1 LTHNKG
7 DIDNMDD
14 MYLREQVLPAVTIQ
28 ALTFAF
34 ITVLIWV
41 MCIMRACQLR
51 REVEEYLVQ
60 HPDIE
65 AVGNRGDISANG
77 SVSIASVS
85 PPPNTATTAGA
96 AAATAVTASVAV
108 ISSDEEA
115 SNVHNPVHATNLA
128 PITATNA
135 QVVSFT
141 SL

>member
-1 LTHNKG
+1 MTHNKG

-41 MCIMRACQLR
+41 MCMMRACQLR

-77 SVSIASVS
+77 GVSIASVS

-108 ISSDEEA
+108 ISSDEEV

-135 QVVSFT
+135 QAVAFT

>member
-1 LTHNKG
+1 MTHNKG

-41 MCIMRACQLR
+41 MCMMRACQLR

-65 AVGNRGDISANG
+65 AVGNRGDIGASG

-85 PPPNTATTAGA
+85 PPPNTAATA
-96 AAATAVTASVAV
+96 AAVATSVAASVAV
-108 ISSDEEA
+108 ISRDEEV

-128 PITATNA
+128 PLTATNTQA
-135 QVVSFT
+135 VAST